1 MTVPYAPRFE
11 VRISGLTLAAE
22 VSSQTTAL
30 SVETNLDLAGAF
42 SLNLYNPDNTLL
54 DSPLF
59 DLGKTVEV
67 HLGYGNDLKPAF
79 LGEITAIAPSF
90 PGEGHRPSPSP
101 ATKVLQDAPQP
112 ARADR
117 AHLRQRLRAR
127 GSALPSRMVLS
138 PLWIRHP
145 ECTRR
150 SSRQKATWRS

>member
-67 HLGYGNDLKPAF
+67 HLGYGNDLLPAF
-79 LGEITAIAPSF
+79 HGEITAIAPSF
-90 PGEGHRPSPSP
+90 PGEGASTVTVAGYDKSY
-101 ATKVLQDAPQP
+101 K
-112 ARADR
+112 
-117 AHLRQRLRAR
+117 
-127 GSALPSRMVLS
+127 M
-138 PLWIRHP
+138 
-145 ECTRR
+145 RR
-150 SSRQKATWRS
+150 SQPEPTEHTFVNDSELAAG